1 MSGYP
6 SSETIR
12 RVRLANGAVIL
23 AYENQASRSVV
34 VAGSLAAGQQFETN
48 EPAGLA
54 HMTAQGLMFGS
65 ATYGFDEMHER
76 LEGIGADLQ
85 FSAGSHTVNFFGK
98 ALAEDLATLID
109 TLAEVL
115 QEPIFPED
123 EISHLRDEIRTSL
136 HFYQQDTSWRA
147 EEAFNRMLYPPVHP
161 YHREVIGNLE
171 SVSRISAVDLRQFHQ
186 RVYGP
191 QGLVVAV
198 VGAVDPEMAIESL
211 TRRLEAWRPAERGQ
225 YCVKSISVPPLT
237 AIRKEWIDIPGKTQT
252 DIVLGVAGPSR
263 FSEDYL
269 PASLANSVLGQF
281 GMMGKIGESVR
292 ERHGYSYYA
301 YSRLEGGYDRG
312 AWCVLAG
319 VEPQWVEPTLDLIQ
333 KEIIDLRCQ
342 RISAADLADNQ
353 AYFKGRL
360 PLQLE
365 TSEGIA
371 GTLLTME
378 CFKLGLDYLLE
389 YGDHIDDITP
399 EDVMVA
405 VKSYWPEESYV
416 LATAGPKAQTSETH

>member
-1 MSGYP
+1 MSEYP

-12 RVRLANGAVIL
+12 RVRLANGAVLL
-23 AYENQASRSVV
+23 AYENQASPSVV

-65 ATYGFDEMHER
+65 AACGFDEMHEK

-85 FSAGSHTVNFFGK
+85 FSAGSHTVSFFGK
-98 ALAEDLATLID
+98 ALAEDLTTLVD
-109 TLAEVL
+109 TLADVL
-115 QEPIFPED
+115 QEPVFPED

-136 HFYQQDTSWRA
+136 HFYHQDTSWRA
-147 EEAFNRMLYPPVHP
+147 EEAFNRMLYPPEHP
-161 YHREVIGNLE
+161 YHRDVIGNLE
-171 SVSRISAVDLRQFHQ
+171 SVTQISAVDLHRFHK

-191 QGLVVAV
+191 QGLVIAV
-198 VGAVDPEMAIESL
+198 VGAVNPEVAIESL
-211 TRRLEAWRPAERGQ
+211 TERLGAWRTAEQGQ
-225 YCVKSISVPPLT
+225 YCVKLVPVPPLT
-237 AIRKEWIDIPGKTQT
+237 SIRKELIDIPGKTQT

-281 GMMGKIGESVR
+281 GMMGRIGESVR

-333 KEIIDLRCQ
+333 KEIINLRCQ

-378 CFKLGLDYLLE
+378 CFDLGLDYLME
-389 YGDHIDDITP
+389 YDEHIDRISQ
-399 EDVMVA
+399 EEILASMLQ
-405 VKSYWPEESYV
+405 YWPEEGYV
-416 LATAGPKAQTSETH
+416 LATAGP

>member
-1 MSGYP
+1 MSEYP

-12 RVRLANGAVIL
+12 RVRLANGAVLL
-23 AYENQASRSVV
+23 AYENQASPSVV

-65 ATYGFDEMHER
+65 AAYGSDEMHER

-85 FSAGSHTVNFFGK
+85 FSAGSHTVSFFGK
-98 ALAEDLATLID
+98 ALAEDLATLVD
-109 TLAEVL
+109 TLADVL
-115 QEPIFPED
+115 REPVFPED
-123 EISHLRDEIRTSL
+123 EISHLRDEIRTNL

-147 EEAFNRMLYPPVHP
+147 EEAFNRMLYPPAHP
-161 YHREVIGNLE
+161 YHRDVIGDLE
-171 SVSRISAVDLRQFHQ
+171 SVTEISAVDLHQFHK

-191 QGLVVAV
+191 QGLVIAVA
-198 VGAVDPEMAIESL
+198 GAVAPEVAIESL
-211 TRRLEAWRPAERGQ
+211 TERLEAWRPAKQGQ
-225 YCVKSISVPPLT
+225 YGVKSVPVPPLT
-237 AIRKEWIDIPGKTQT
+237 SIRKELIDIPGKTQT

-281 GMMGKIGESVR
+281 GMMGRIGVSVR

-319 VEPQWVEPTLDLIQ
+319 VEPQWVEPTFDLIQ
-333 KEIIDLRCQ
+333 KEMIHLRCQ

-365 TSEGIA
+365 TNEGIA

-378 CFKLGLDYLLE
+378 CFDLGLDYLME
-389 YGDHIDDITP
+389 YGEHIDRITP
-399 EDVMVA
+399 DDVLAA
-405 VKSYWPEESYV
+405 VGKYWPEEGYV
-416 LATAGPKAQTSETH
+416 LATAGPKGQASETH